1 MDRTQ
6 QPPANPADPQSRNHA
21 PRPDEDAGKLG
32 RKKAGE
38 GLDTGVDTGAI
49 QPGQSGDASP
59 LN

>member
-6 QPPANPADPQSRNHA
+6 QPPANPGGPENQKHPQGRDND
-21 PRPDEDAGKLG
+21 RKLG
-32 RKKAGE
+32 REKPGE

-59 LN
+59 LD